1 MKEFFKILAN
11 MEITSFILVII
22 PVPFLLG
29 AFYTAY
35 NLVFNE
41 VAKKQVAIENLLLLG
56 VIAVLMY
63 VVFGTMFKM
72 DYNDTKRELSK

>member
-1 MKEFFKILAN
+1 MKEFLKILAN

-29 AFYTAY
+29 ALYTAY
-35 NLVFNE
+35 NLVFSE
-41 VAKKQVAIENLLLLG
+41 VVKKQVAFENLLLLG

-63 VVFGTMFKM
+63 VIFGIMFKM
-72 DYNDTKRELSK
+72 DYNDAKRELNK

>member
-1 MKEFFKILAN
+1 MKEFFKILSN

-22 PVPFLLG
+22 LVPFLLG

-41 VAKKQVAIENLLLLG
+41 VAKKQVSIENLLLLG

-63 VVFGTMFKM
+63 VIFGLMFKM
-72 DYNDTKRELSK
+72 DYNDAKRELNK

>member
-11 MEITSFILVII
+11 MEITSLILVII

-41 VAKKQVAIENLLLLG
+41 VVKKQVAIENLLLLG
-56 VIAVLMY
+56 VIAVLAY

-72 DYNDTKRELSK
+72 DYNDAKRELNK

>member
-1 MKEFFKILAN
+1 MKEFFLILAN

-35 NLVFNE
+35 NLVFCE

-56 VIAVLMY
+56 IIAILMY
-63 VVFGTMFKM
+63 VVFGTMFRM
-72 DYNDTKRELSK
+72 DYNDTKRGLNK

>member
-11 MEITSFILVII
+11 MEITSLFLVII

-29 AFYTAY
+29 ALYTAY
-35 NLVFNE
+35 NLVFCE
-41 VAKKQVAIENLLLLG
+41 VVKKQVAIENLLLLG

-63 VVFGTMFKM
+63 VVFGTMFRM
-72 DYNDTKRELSK
+72 DYNDTKRGLNK

>member
-11 MEITSFILVII
+11 MEITSFILIII

-41 VAKKQVAIENLLLLG
+41 VAKKQVAIENLLLL
-56 VIAVLMY
+56 VFIAVLMY
-63 VVFGTMFKM
+63 VVFGTIFRM
-72 DYNDTKRELSK
+72 DYNDTKRELNK

>member
-22 PVPFLLG
+22 PVPFLSG
-29 AFYTAY
+29 ALYIAY
-35 NLVFNE
+35 NLVFSE
-41 VAKKQVAIENLLLLG
+41 VVKKQVAFEHLLLLG

-63 VVFGTMFKM
+63 VIFGIMFKM
-72 DYNDTKRELSK
+72 DYSDAKRELNK

>member
-1 MKEFFKILAN
+1 MKEFFKMLSN

-63 VVFGTMFKM
+63 VIFGFMFKM
-72 DYNDTKRELSK
+72 DYNDVKRELNK

>member
-22 PVPFLLG
+22 PVPFLFG
-29 AFYTAY
+29 ALYTAY
-35 NLVFNE
+35 NLVVNE
-41 VAKKQVAIENLLLLG
+41 VVKKQVAIENLLLLS

-72 DYNDTKRELSK
+72 DYNDAKRELNK

>member
-11 MEITSFILVII
+11 MEITSFILV
-22 PVPFLLG
+22 PFLLG

-41 VAKKQVAIENLLLLG
+41 VVKKQVAIENLLLLG

-63 VVFGTMFKM
+63 VVFGIMFKM
-72 DYNDTKRELSK
+72 DYNDAKRELNK

>member
-1 MKEFFKILAN
+1 MKEFFKMLSN

-35 NLVFNE
+35 NLIFNE

-63 VVFGTMFKM
+63 VIFGFMFKM
-72 DYNDTKRELSK
+72 DYNDVKRELNK

>member
-22 PVPFLLG
+22 PVSFLLG

-63 VVFGTMFKM
+63 VVFGTMFRM
-72 DYNDTKRELSK
+72 DYNEAKRELNK

>member
-11 MEITSFILVII
+11 MEITSLFLLII

-35 NLVFNE
+35 NLVFCE
-41 VAKKQVAIENLLLLG
+41 VVKKQVAIENLLLLG

-63 VVFGTMFKM
+63 VVFGIMFRM
-72 DYNDTKRELSK
+72 DYNDTKRGLNK

>member
-1 MKEFFKILAN
+1 MKEFFKVLSN
-11 MEITSFILVII
+11 MEIMSFILVII

-35 NLVFNE
+35 DLAFFE

-63 VVFGTMFKM
+63 VVFGTMFRM
-72 DYNDTKRELSK
+72 DYNDVKRELNK

>member
-11 MEITSFILVII
+11 MEIISFILVII

-41 VAKKQVAIENLLLLG
+41 VVKKQVAIENLLLLG

-63 VVFGTMFKM
+63 VVFGIMFKM
-72 DYNDTKRELSK
+72 DYNDAKRELNK

>member
-1 MKEFFKILAN
+1 M
-11 MEITSFILVII
+11 SFILVII

-35 NLVFNE
+35 DLVFCE

-63 VVFGTMFKM
+63 VVFGTMFRM
-72 DYNDTKRELSK
+72 DYNDVKRELNK

>member
-1 MKEFFKILAN
+1 

-41 VAKKQVAIENLLLLG
+41 VVKKQVAIENLLLLG

-72 DYNDTKRELSK
+72 DYNDAKRELNK